1 MHVFRVQLRKELLEL
16 WRTRKV
22 LIVWVVLIAF
32 GLMSPLFAKLTPEL
46 LKSMGEQQQNIQITI
61 TEPTTNDA
69 TDQFVKNTT
78 QFGLLLGVLMSFG
91 AIAGER
97 ERGQATLIFPH
108 PLPRETF
115 ALAKF
120 AALAILFGVGL
131 LLGALAD
138 LLYTL
143 LLFDAPPVGGFVVLV
158 IFIYLWLLC
167 LIALSLLASALG
179 RSMTGAGGLAFVF
192 VLVVLI
198 ASSLTRFAPGKLT
211 DWGRTLAIGA
221 DGPAQW
227 GALIV
232 TLALT
237 VLAVAGS
244 AIALRRQ
251 EIE

>member
-1 MHVFRVQLRKELLEL
+1 MRVFRVQLRKELLEL

-22 LIVWVVLIAF
+22 LIVVVVLVAF

-46 LKSMGEQQQNIQITI
+46 LKSMGDQQNIQIII
-61 TEPTTNDA
+61 TEPTTKDA

-91 AIAGER
+91 TIVGER

-115 ALAKF
+115 VLAKF
-120 AALAILFGVGL
+120 AALAILFGLGL

-138 LLYTL
+138 FLYTV
-143 LLFDAPPVGGFVVLV
+143 LLFEAPPIGGFVALV
-158 IFIYLWLLC
+158 AFIYLWLLC

-179 RSMTGAGGLAFVF
+179 RSMTSAGGLAFAF
-192 VLVVLI
+192 LLVVLV
-198 ASSLTRFAPGKLT
+198 ASSLTRYAPGKIT
-211 DWGRTLAIGA
+211 DWGHTLAVGA
-221 DGPAQW
+221 NGPAQW
-227 GALIV
+227 GALII

-237 VLAVAGS
+237 ALAVGGS
-244 AIALRRQ
+244 AYALRKQ
-251 EIE
+251 EID

>member
-1 MHVFRVQLRKELLEL
+1 MRIFRVQLRKELLEL
-16 WRTRKV
+16 WRTRKA
-22 LIVWVVLIAF
+22 LIVWAVLIAF

-46 LKSMGEQQQNIQITI
+46 LTARAHQLNVHTI
-61 TEPTTNDA
+61 STSPTRNNA
-69 TDQFVKNTT
+69 THQFVKNTT

-91 AIAGER
+91 AIVGER

-115 ALAKF
+115 VLAKF

-138 LLYTL
+138 YLYTV
-143 LLFDAPPVGGFVVLV
+143 LLFEAPPVGGFVALV
-158 IFIYLWLLC
+158 AFIYLWLLC

-179 RSMTGAGGLAFVF
+179 RSMSGAGGLAFVF
-192 VLVVLI
+192 LLVVLI

-211 DWGRTLAIGA
+211 DWGHTLALGA
-221 DGPAQW
+221 DAPAQW

-237 VLAVAGS
+237 VLAVGGS
-244 AIALRRQ
+244 AFALQKQ
-251 EIE
+251 EID